1 MSSETGSFS
10 FKLFSSIKAKIMLLS
25 VLCICA
31 MCSMVTVNKYLDG
44 KKNRA
49 IAVGRNSQG
58 IALQVLQAMMIEE
71 KFMNRG
77 ERSLLTSFDE
87 IEADLGQLI
96 AKTASAATAPQA
108 AGILKEI
115 QTVESRHAETFRKAS
130 EVLSEIGGLK
140 EEINGHIGEIE
151 KKLGQIVFAIDNQ
164 KLSLFTE
171 GKELD
176 PNLKTLQDETKN
188 LIALANKI
196 IVNMHTIFT
205 YADPEKYE
213 TDRKAIR
220 SEIQAIRK
228 NTEAII
234 KIIKNQS
241 TNHRELL
248 QTAMTHFSAA
258 KTAENRLY
266 IQWQNNHHLMETL
279 KSSGRQLQEDA
290 LKIVAYSK
298 AEIEDCNRKI
308 NTTSLIVGA
317 GSIASILVFS
327 LIIFRAV
334 TRPMTNTITM
344 LKSIAEGEGDLTK
357 RLNIRSHDEMGELA
371 HWFNKFVANIQAII
385 REVTLNSGKLNDSS
399 KDLALVSQQLAA
411 NSSQTSKK
419 TKTVADFGEQVSSG
433 LERVAKTTSDSANN
447 FSMISAAT
455 EEMTATINE
464 IAQNVEKARSV
475 TSGAVDRTDSV
486 SGQIGELGAAA
497 EKIGTVVDTITEISE
512 QVNLLALNATIE
524 AARAGETGKGFAVV
538 ADEIKNLAKQTAAS
552 TNEIS
557 KRVEQI
563 QTSTGRT
570 VGQIQSITAVVEE
583 INDIVN
589 TVAASIEE
597 QTCALNEIAENI
609 NIASTGMNKINDNI
623 TEGSDASRKIAT
635 EITEVTGAADK
646 ISEGSAQVN
655 MSAAELSG
663 LAEDLKN
670 MVERFRA

>member
-1 MSSETGSFS
+1 MGSFS
-10 FKLFSSIKAKIMLLS
+10 FKLFASIKAKIMLLS

-31 MCSMVTVNKYLDG
+31 MCAMVTVNQYLDG

-49 IAVGRNSQG
+49 IAVGRSSQA

-77 ERSLLTSFDE
+77 ERSLLTAFDE

-96 AKTASAATAPQA
+96 AKTASAATDPQA
-108 AGILKEI
+108 TGILKEI
-115 QTVESRHAETFRKAS
+115 QTVAGRHAATFRKAS

-151 KKLGQIVFAIDNQ
+151 QKLGQIVLAIDTQ
-164 KLSLFTE
+164 KLALFTE

-196 IVNMHTIFT
+196 IVNLHTIFT

-220 SEIQAIRK
+220 GEIQAISK
-228 NTEAII
+228 NIKAII

-241 TNHRELL
+241 TNHQALL
-248 QTAMTHFSAA
+248 QTAMTHFSAVE
-258 KTAENRLY
+258 TAENRLY
-266 IQWQNNHHLMETL
+266 IQWQNNQHLMETL
-279 KSSGRQLQEDA
+279 KFSGGQLQADA
-290 LKIVAYSK
+290 LKIVAFSK

-308 NTTSLIVGA
+308 NTTSLMVGA

-327 LIIFRAV
+327 LIVFRAV
-334 TRPMTNTITM
+334 TRPMANTITM

-357 RLNIRSHDEMGELA
+357 RLEIRSHDEMGELA
-371 HWFNKFVANIQAII
+371 HWFNKFVVNIQAII
-385 REVTLNSGKLNDSS
+385 REVALNSDKLNDSS
-399 KDLALVSQQLAA
+399 KNLALVSEQLAA
-411 NSSQTSKK
+411 SSSQTSQK
-419 TKTVADFGEQVSSG
+419 TKTVADFGEQVSNG
-433 LERVAKTTSDSANN
+433 LERVAKTTSASANN

-486 SGQIGELGAAA
+486 SGQIGELGTAA
-497 EKIGTVVDTITEISE
+497 EKIGAVLDTITDISE

-524 AARAGETGKGFAVV
+524 AARAGEAGRGFAVV
-538 ADEIKNLAKQTAAS
+538 ANEIKELAKQTAAS
-552 TNEIS
+552 THEIS

-563 QTSTGRT
+563 QTSTERT

-583 INDIVN
+583 INDIVG

-597 QTCALNEIAENI
+597 QSCALNEIAENI
-609 NIASTGMNKINDNI
+609 NIASTGMNEINDNI
-623 TEGSDASRKIAT
+623 TEGSEASRKIAA
-635 EITEVTGAADK
+635 EITEVTIAADK
-646 ISEGSAQVN
+646 ISESYAQVN
-655 MSAAELSG
+655 VSAAELSN
-663 LAEDLKN
+663 LAEDLKH
-670 MVERFRA
+670 MVARFRA